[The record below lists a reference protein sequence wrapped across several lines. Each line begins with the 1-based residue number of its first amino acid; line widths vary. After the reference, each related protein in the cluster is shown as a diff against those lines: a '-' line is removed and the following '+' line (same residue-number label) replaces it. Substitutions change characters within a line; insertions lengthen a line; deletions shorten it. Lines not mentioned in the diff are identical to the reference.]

1 VRARLH
7 AGLLGRHVHH
17 LLSRDLRR
25 AQLRV
30 RWQLLR
36 RRVLCAAMTGAGF
49 GPC

>member
-1 VRARLH
+1 
-7 AGLLGRHVHH
+7 LLGRHLHH

-36 RRVLCAAMTGAGF
+36 RRVLRAAMIGAGF